1 MHTYILYRY
10 IYIYTY
16 YIHVYINVH
25 VYKGLPPVPPT
36 PDDFF
41 PTADYCKRPRQ
52 DRREIR
58 SNETTNEPPQKK
70 RTALEHSGNLGATC
84 SHGQD
89 YVAVGDRGRKE
100 PAGKRMEY
108 ECPYCRVTIYSAVES
123 GKVKAVGHC
132 GQQFRVRNGVVA
144 RGFAHACPTCG
155 QQIQSAKSIGR
166 IKSTHKR
173 PDGQTC
179 PRTSWVVK

>member
-1 MHTYILYRY
+1 MVRARGRQPQHRDADVLSHSHPQTVTSIK
-10 IYIYTY
+10 IIQ
-16 YIHVYINVH
+16 
-25 VYKGLPPVPPT
+25 PSDVPRSQ
-36 PDDFF
+36 
-41 PTADYCKRPRQ
+41 TADNCKRPRQ

-173 PDGQTC
+173 PDGKTC